1 MAVFWDA
8 SRATSETLTDVSQVI
23 TASSIRA
30 MTEEVNTSEKSV
42 SLYEPTLRN
51 FPKTLIL
58 IVVWVVHRQVFWQ
71 YTNISERNADT
82 IFRTEINVQ
91 LKYCTG

>member
-1 MAVFWDA
+1 MAVFWGA
-8 SRATSETLTDVSQVI
+8 PRATSETLTDVSQVV

-51 FPKTLIL
+51 VPKTLIL
-58 IVVWVVHRQVFWQ
+58 IVFWVVQRQVFWQ
-71 YTNISERNADT
+71 YSNISDRNADT

-91 LKYCTG
+91 LNYCAG